1 MKRII
6 VLLIFAV
13 LFLCACG
20 SKAQKEPEATTKSE
34 DQILLEELSSRI
46 AELESQLDAETATSK
61 VSRSSPTYQQQSSS
75 SQPRTTQAS
84 YDYDYVA
91 NKNTKKFHE
100 PDCASVGDMKESNK
114 WYYTGDRQELID
126 MGYDPCG
133 RCHP

>member
-6 VLLIFAV
+6 VLLIFTV

-20 SKAQKEPEATTKSE
+20 SKPQKELEVTAKSE
-34 DQILLEELSSRI
+34 DQIMLEELSSKL
-46 AELESQLDAETATSK
+46 AELEAQLDVKNETTREP
-61 VSRSSPTYQQQSSS
+61 RSTYQQQSSS
-75 SQPRTTQAS
+75 SQPRTTQAY

-114 WYYTGDRQELID
+114 WYFTGDRQELIN
-126 MGYDPCG
+126 MGYDPCQ
-133 RCHP
+133 RCYP